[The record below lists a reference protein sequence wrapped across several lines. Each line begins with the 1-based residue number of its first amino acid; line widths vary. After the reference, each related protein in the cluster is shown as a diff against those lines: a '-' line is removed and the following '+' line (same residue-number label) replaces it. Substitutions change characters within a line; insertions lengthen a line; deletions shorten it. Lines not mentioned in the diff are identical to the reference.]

1 MAVQGR
7 AAICCSDGIQATR
20 RITADH
26 SGTRVVTLTML
37 VDAKMVLAAMRAG
50 ASGYVLKGAEQNEL
64 LRVVRVVAAGEMLF
78 GASVARSTYC
88 SRRATPRPRSSRSRN
103 SHRDGS
109 TRPLRPA
116 WTGRR
121 RAARPG
127 PQEDISAPSTCK
139 AEMAQATGTLDRLD
153 QRSRARRADPAA
165 GRVLGLGDAGGRGHT
180 PVDRPAPG
188 DQQVGAGHRV
198 PMVRPARRGLHRGDP
213 TRWAGRWHC
222 GRPAAPSRSR
232 PRRCCCAPSTTR

>member
-7 AAICCSDGIQATR
+7 AAICCSDGIEATR

-103 SHRDGS
+103 SHDGS
-109 TRPLRPA
+109 VRDLLALVPRGATWSIVSVA
-116 WTGRR
+116 SV
-121 RAARPG
+121 AV
-127 PQEDISAPSTCK
+127 
-139 AEMAQATGTLDRLD
+139 AERLD
-153 QRSRARRADPAA
+153 
-165 GRVLGLGDAGGRGHT
+165 VRG
-180 PVDRPAPG
+180 A
-188 DQQVGAGHRV
+188 
-198 PMVRPARRGLHRGDP
+198 
-213 TRWAGRWHC
+213 W
-222 GRPAAPSRSR
+222 
-232 PRRCCCAPSTTR
+232 CA